1 MATYT
6 EIHLRRDSALN
17 WEAANP
23 RLALGE
29 PGVEMN
35 TSGGYRIKVGNGIDR
50 WKQLPYINGD
60 MYSQLDEIQQ
70 KGYDKAQELLGK
82 IEANKLDADT
92 KHNALTT
99 EVRNT
104 SRELKTRMTAV
115 EEEQAEYEESL
126 TDEFTATKAEVH
138 AGLEEFK
145 DTRDQL
151 TTRMD
156 VIVGQSTDDTEILD
170 ARVDAEYQTHPNLG
184 ANIRHI
190 HSEILSNRA
199 QIAGLKANDE
209 LHEAE
214 LTAQVDR
221 DIKLAEHG
229 EFLQEQADDN
239 AEAVIQTISV
249 VQEVRAQNKA
259 DIERETYART
269 LNDEHLQEQADDNAE
284 AVLNLSAA
292 LAEAMKDQKSPVNWS
307 SADSL
312 AIPEPR
318 CAVVNF
324 SGLDTMPTSK
334 TADTQAVIE
343 FWDMQGNFFKKNV
356 ILNAQGFTSLRFI
369 KKNVKVDLLNDDG
382 SEFDL
387 KIGNWV
393 SQDGFH
399 LKAYYRDLFRGI
411 AVASYKFWDDM
422 MRSEGLAAD
431 RPYKKAMLTDNVEDL
446 TLQIDTGALCHPD
459 GFPCVVYLNGE
470 FYGLF
475 SWQLKKHRKNYHMD
489 KSSVTHIHLD
499 GGMYSY
505 TIWEGVIDWTAF
517 EIRNPNKLYTMD
529 GKKYDGDNPKELI
542 DETSE
547 KYNPSNKDHVRSATV
562 KQYIQNLADSFKHVG
577 ELYALYGNSSPERVR
592 AEYGKI
598 IDWESQRDYLI
609 FSDVVRNSDGAN
621 GWNAQW
627 FTYDGVKWYIN
638 AYDLDVSLG
647 LGWSGTVINPP
658 LASHIYTQRD
668 IPIGYIPALY
678 NTELEARYKEL
689 REAGIISVDNILN
702 KLTDWTARIGIDNY
716 ELEYQHWPDSPC
728 IVNFTDSLYRVKKW
742 LETAIANMDRVYN
755 YLPFTLEK
763 MQEVHDTDMKVVR
776 QEIAGASNLRQVYV
790 EGLQEQIDQLAEL
803 RLAQL
808 IKDYQDNKSRQIET
822 EHERIRQQEQSTDIR
837 GMFDEISEAVLRSIL
852 YDKQERE
859 TLSAQLDAIK
869 EALSENGIEIPE
881 SASLMT
887 NMEVNNMVDNVFNGS
902 DSSDIEPQNED
913 EAEIFDMLDDVF
925 NGTDTE
931 SYEDEVTD
939 DLDPIFN
946 P

>member
-1 MATYT
+1 
-6 EIHLRRDSALN
+6 
-17 WEAANP
+17 
-23 RLALGE
+23 
-29 PGVEMN
+29 
-35 TSGGYRIKVGNGIDR
+35 
-50 WKQLPYINGD
+50 
-60 MYSQLDEIQQ
+60 
-70 KGYDKAQELLGK
+70 
-82 IEANKLDADT
+82 
-92 KHNALTT
+92 
-99 EVRNT
+99 
-104 SRELKTRMTAV
+104 
-115 EEEQAEYEESL
+115 
-126 TDEFTATKAEVH
+126 
-138 AGLEEFK
+138 
-145 DTRDQL
+145 
-151 TTRMD
+151 
-156 VIVGQSTDDTEILD
+156 
-170 ARVDAEYQTHPNLG
+170 
-184 ANIRHI
+184 
-190 HSEILSNRA
+190 
-199 QIAGLKANDE
+199 
-209 LHEAE
+209 
-214 LTAQVDR
+214 
-221 DIKLAEHG
+221 
-229 EFLQEQADDN
+229 
-239 AEAVIQTISV
+239 
-249 VQEVRAQNKA
+249 
-259 DIERETYART
+259 
-269 LNDEHLQEQADDNAE
+269 
-284 AVLNLSAA
+284 
-292 LAEAMKDQKSPVNWS
+292 MKDQKSPVNWS

-716 ELEYQHWPDSPC
+716 ELEYQRWPDSPC